1 MSARAG
7 RTLAATGIV
16 VSAACVTLLH
26 LLRTDLPPLA
36 HRLSEY
42 ATGPYGWL
50 MTLAFVALAAG
61 LAGFAVFLWAT
72 NEKFGASMA
81 LIAAVAT
88 VVSAAFPTN
97 VSKASE
103 AIHSPA
109 STAAVLALLALAVI
123 HTLGTGVGRAE
134 PVFAGEPAQFR
145 LYLDGRAAF
154 DRPAILVASR
164 SSARSRVVSTSTAPG
179 TRASAVVRRVEY
191 SLSFRRSGPLR

>member
-72 NEKFGASMA
+72 NEKIGASIA

-134 PVFAGEPAQFR
+134 PAALALTSAVLLLAALGPLLHDTRWSGLGQR
-145 LYLDGRAAF
+145 LLWMALLAWL
-154 DRPAILVASR
+154 LVAL
-164 SSARSRVVSTSTAPG
+164 STG
-179 TRASAVVRRVEY
+179 TRRA
-191 SLSFRRSGPLR
+191 LIRSEH